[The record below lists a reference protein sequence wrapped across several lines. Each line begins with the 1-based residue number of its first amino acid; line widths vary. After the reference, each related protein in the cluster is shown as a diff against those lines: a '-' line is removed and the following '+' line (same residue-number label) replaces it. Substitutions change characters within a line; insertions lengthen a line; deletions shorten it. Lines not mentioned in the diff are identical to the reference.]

1 MFVGFVT
8 NIRYASD
15 IGNFNSVG
23 VHECRISTNVT
34 IKFFKDEDRFATL
47 ETQEDSTLNLI
58 FWKTR
63 VCCVMS
69 CNWMRSVKRKV
80 QTTPLDFPSRQ
91 TRQTTKRKAVL
102 KSHIIHNT
110 ALYHCSN
117 LQ

>member
-1 MFVGFVT
+1 M
-8 NIRYASD
+8 
-15 IGNFNSVG
+15 G

-63 VCCVMS
+63 VCCMMS

-80 QTTPLDFPSRQ
+80 QTTPLGVSQ
-91 TRQTTKRKAVL
+91 TNKTNNKE
-102 KSHIIHNT
+102 KSCVEISHRYIIHNT
-110 ALYHCSN
+110 AVYHYSITAVKCKYKAADLSCIFRYF
-117 LQ
+117 